1 MQLIKYMDQQSS
13 NYTYFWTYKFS
24 EVEKV
29 VSPVFY
35 TEDEALLWAIK
46 LKEKVNESTKQD

>member
-1 MQLIKYMDQQSS
+1 MQLIKYRDQQSS

-29 VSPVFY
+29 VSPVFH